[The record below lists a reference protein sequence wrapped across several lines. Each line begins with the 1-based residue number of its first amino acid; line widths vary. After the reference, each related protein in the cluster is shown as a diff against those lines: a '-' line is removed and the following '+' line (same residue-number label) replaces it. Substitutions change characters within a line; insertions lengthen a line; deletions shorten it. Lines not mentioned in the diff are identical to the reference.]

1 MTLSPLHHTDDCL
14 SQQKQGQLYT
24 RAYFKIVTQNKT
36 KNKTVIYFLCME
48 CMAALWG
55 GYSTEANQEKMLIAV
70 NLLKD
75 T

>member
-1 MTLSPLHHTDDCL
+1 
-14 SQQKQGQLYT
+14 
-24 RAYFKIVTQNKT
+24 
-36 KNKTVIYFLCME
+36 ME